1 LWLGL
6 FCALGR
12 DWRKCQKPLF
22 FCHVFAIPAFIVMMM
37 TGTNN
42 NLARK
47 RRFDLEYRSNHEENL
62 IEKAKTDPETF
73 AKVFRSNYDTVFRY
87 CARRLFD
94 RHTAEDITSIVFFK
108 VMKKIGSFE
117 GNETDFRNWLLRIA
131 TNAVNDHLRSAKRR
145 AEAVRTAAENIRS
158 ESSFI
163 IGTDECLEE
172 KKALLKQALL
182 SLKPKYQTVI
192 ALRFF
197 ESMKLTEI
205 AACLGKDPAT
215 VRSWLSRAI
224 KKLRKKLNAAINE
237 KRATL

>member
-1 LWLGL
+1 
-6 FCALGR
+6 
-12 DWRKCQKPLF
+12 
-22 FCHVFAIPAFIVMMM
+22 MMT

-47 RRFDLEYRSNHEENL
+47 RRFGLEYRSNHEENL
-62 IEKAKTDPETF
+62 IEKAKTDPEAF
-73 AKVFRSNYDTVFRY
+73 AMVFRSNYDTVFRY

-94 RHTAEDITSIVFFK
+94 RHTAEDITSTVFFK
-108 VMKKIGSFE
+108 VMKTIGSFE
-117 GNETDFRNWLLRIA
+117 GNETDFRNWLFRIA

-145 AEAVRTAAENIRS
+145 AEAIRTAAANIRA
-158 ESSFI
+158 ESAFV
-163 IGTDECLEE
+163 IGTDEYLEE

-215 VRSWLSRAI
+215 VRSWLSRALA
-224 KKLRKKLNAAINE
+224 KLRKKLSVAMNQ
-237 KRATL
+237 KRAML

>member
-1 LWLGL
+1 
-6 FCALGR
+6 
-12 DWRKCQKPLF
+12 
-22 FCHVFAIPAFIVMMM
+22 MMT

-47 RRFDLEYRSNHEENL
+47 RRFGLEYRSNYEENL
-62 IEKAKTDPETF
+62 IEKAKTDPEAF
-73 AKVFRSNYDTVFRY
+73 AMVFRSNYDTVFRH

-94 RHTAEDITSIVFFK
+94 RHAAEDITSTVFFK

-131 TNAVNDHLRSAKRR
+131 TNAVNDHLRSSRRR
-145 AEAVRTAAENIRS
+145 AQAIRTAAANIRA
-158 ESSFI
+158 ESAFV
-163 IGTDECLEE
+163 IGSDEYLEE
-172 KKALLKQALL
+172 KKSLLKQALL

-205 AACLGKDPAT
+205 AACLDKDPAT
-215 VRSWLSRAI
+215 VRSWLSRALA
-224 KKLRKKLNAAINE
+224 KLRKKLSAARNE
-237 KRATL
+237 RR

>member
-1 LWLGL
+1 
-6 FCALGR
+6 
-12 DWRKCQKPLF
+12 
-22 FCHVFAIPAFIVMMM
+22 MMM

-47 RRFDLEYRSNHEENL
+47 RRFGLEYRNNHSENL
-62 IEKAKTDPETF
+62 IEKAKTDPEAF

-94 RHTAEDITSIVFFK
+94 RHTAEDITSTVFFK
-108 VMKKIGSFE
+108 IMKKKGSFE
-117 GNETDFRNWLLRIA
+117 GDETDFRNWLLRIA

-145 AEAVRTAAENIRS
+145 AKAIRTATENARS
-158 ESSFI
+158 ESSFE

-197 ESMKLTEI
+197 EGVKLTEI
-205 AACLGKDPAT
+205 AACLDKDPAT
-215 VRSWLSRAI
+215 VRSWLSRAL
-224 KKLRKKLNAAINE
+224 KKLRKKLNAVRYE
-237 KRATL
+237 RR